1 MTSKVVEISASVEDD
16 DGIFKA
22 EPEREVREMAE
33 WIWNYGLGVVLSQQ
47 SEAEEQSNRKR

>member
-1 MTSKVVEISASVEDD
+1 MMS
-16 DGIFKA
+16 
-22 EPEREVREMAE
+22 E